1 MKRVAIYALLAIA
14 CGSSPALG
22 GMLTFQVPFTI
33 TMTASPGERSFSGSI
48 TVNLPQFPGS
58 QFDLTNVSLDVNAS
72 ILASAT
78 AQNMDSVMGTF
89 GVRYL
94 GTFHGTGPGPRSSDG
109 EPASTIAA
117 SPVVEL
123 AAFNGVNGSGP
134 SFVNFGMFSGNLS
147 TESIP
152 TFGLNRLY
160 AGFGEFP
167 VTINA
172 GASVT
177 TEGTLDNVFL
187 NTLSVQLVGNAVVT
201 YTSVPE
207 PSSLILA
214 TVGVLGLVAC
224 RRFTPKMHPLTQVR
238 VFG

>member
-1 MKRVAIYALLAIA
+1 
-14 CGSSPALG
+14 
-22 GMLTFQVPFTI
+22 
-33 TMTASPGERSFSGSI
+33 
-48 TVNLPQFPGS
+48 
-58 QFDLTNVSLDVNAS
+58 
-72 ILASAT
+72 
-78 AQNMDSVMGTF
+78 MGTF

-94 GTFHGTGPGPRSSDG
+94 GTFQGTGPGPRSSDG

-134 SFVNFGMFSGNLS
+134 SFVNFGMFSGNEF

-160 AGFGEFP
+160 AGFSEFP

-172 GASVT
+172 GASVST
-177 TEGTLDNVFL
+177 DGTLDNVFL

-201 YTSVPE
+201 YTYSSVPE
-207 PSSLILA
+207 PSSLTLA
-214 TVGVLGLVAC
+214 TVAALGLVAC
-224 RRFTPKMHPLTQVR
+224 RRRALR
-238 VFG
+238 